1 MARPRSILRRIGTA
15 WFILCVLITA
25 TGYVDLRA
33 RTAGI
38 RAEAAQRELERA
50 MADAIAAS
58 AAGEAAEHPDPER
71 QATAR
76 PGSVA
81 PRLTVTGMRPAD
93 SVRFT
98 WIADDGAVLADT
110 HHAPAGMPSQRDLPE
125 VREARRRT
133 TGFAVRP
140 SAMSG
145 GPIACLAR
153 RLPPGAI
160 GIDGRPAA
168 FLRAA
173 VPLGG
178 SRPAD
183 ASLHRTLLATAL
195 LLTAVSG
202 GALLL
207 LHRGV
212 RHAIAQVTLGVRRC
226 AAGEFTRR
234 IDPRNA
240 GETRELSE
248 AMNALSADLDRRISQ
263 LERQRD
269 EQRLI
274 LQSMS
279 NGVVALDLEHRVL
292 SLNEAAERML
302 RLSGDGSRGRLLVEI
317 ARQPALDR
325 LVHRAVAEGG
335 QVRGEVTLEGE
346 PRLIVEATAQPLRS
360 GHQETAGVLILLNDV
375 TQLRRL
381 ETLRSDF
388 AANVSHELRTPITN
402 IKGYVETLLEV
413 GTDDQDQTRRFLEVI
428 KGNSDRLAAII
439 EDLLSLARLEQ
450 PGAREAIER
459 TEVTVVSICAE
470 VLGSLAAT
478 ARAKSISIE
487 VDVDRRL
494 RVRVNRHLME
504 QALANLVSNAIKYS
518 RPQTTVVIRAHAVEP
533 GRVRITVRDHGPG
546 IAAEHLP
553 RLFERFYRVD
563 KARSRELGGTGLGL
577 AIVKHIAL
585 VHGGTISVETT
596 VGEGSSFILEVP
608 VEPQRP

>member
-1 MARPRSILRRIGTA
+1 MARPRSILRRLGTA
-15 WFILCVLITA
+15 WFVLCVLITA
-25 TGYVDLRA
+25 AGYVDLRA
-33 RTAGI
+33 RSAAI
-38 RAEAAQRELERA
+38 RADAARQELERA
-50 MADAIAAS
+50 MTDAIAAS
-58 AAGEAAEHPDPER
+58 AADDGEERPD
-71 QATAR
+71 QAR
-76 PGSVA
+76 PGSIA
-81 PRLTVTGMRPAD
+81 PRLTATGLRPAD

-98 WIADDGAVLADT
+98 WVADDGAVLADT

-125 VREARRRT
+125 IREARRRD

-140 SAMSG
+140 SAMRG

-173 VPLGG
+173 VPVDG
-178 SRPAD
+178 SRAAD
-183 ASLHRTLLATAL
+183 VSLHRTLLATAL

-212 RHAIAQVTLGVRRC
+212 RRAVAQVTLGVRRC

-234 IDPRNA
+234 IDPRTA
-240 GETRELSE
+240 RETEELSE

-279 NGVVALDLEHRVL
+279 NGVIALDLDHRVL

-317 ARQPALDR
+317 VRQPALDR

-335 QVRGEVTLEGE
+335 QVRSEMALEGE

-381 ETLRSDF
+381 EMLRSDF

-450 PGAREAIER
+450 PGARDAIER
-459 TEVTVVSICAE
+459 TEVTVASICAE

-494 RVRVNRHLME
+494 RFRVNRHLME

-518 RPQTTVVIRAHAVEP
+518 RPRTAVVIRAHAVEP

-585 VHGGTISVETT
+585 VHGGTIAVETT
-596 VGEGSSFILEVP
+596 VGQGSSFILEVP
-608 VEPQRP
+608 AEPTGP